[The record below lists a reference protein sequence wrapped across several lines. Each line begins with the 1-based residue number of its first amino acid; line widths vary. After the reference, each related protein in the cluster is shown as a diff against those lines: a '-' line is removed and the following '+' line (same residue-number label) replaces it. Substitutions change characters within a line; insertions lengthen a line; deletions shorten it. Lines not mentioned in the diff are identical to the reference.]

1 MYRAPLAEIGFVLH
15 QLIGGKALA
24 GCEAFADYSEELAA
38 SILSEAARFAETVLE
53 PLNKSGDREGA
64 HWSESGVRAPAGFK
78 EAYRQF
84 AESGWPQ
91 LGASPEYGGQDVPQ
105 MLTTA
110 VQEIW
115 ASANLAFKLCP
126 MLTHGAAHAL
136 ALTGSAEQRQRFL
149 PRMVSGEWTGTMVLT
164 EPQAGSDLGLIRT
177 RAVPEGDHYRLF
189 GQKIFITWGEHDYT
203 ENIIHMVLARID
215 GAPAG
220 TRGISLFIVPK
231 VLVSE
236 DGRLGERN
244 DVRCVSIEHKLG
256 IHASPTC
263 VMAFGEKQGAIGYLV
278 GEANRGLEYM
288 FIMMNTARLAVGLE
302 GYAVAER
309 AFQQA
314 ADWARSRVQ
323 GRPPAAA
330 DGRAPAG
337 GASQAA
343 APIIHHPDVKR
354 MLLSM
359 RSSTEAMRALTLY
372 AAHQL
377 DLAARHRD
385 DKRRAAAQARGDLLI
400 PIVKGWC
407 TELGIE
413 IASTGIQVHGGM
425 GYIEE
430 TGAAQFLRDVRI
442 TAIYEGT
449 TGIQANDLVGRKIG
463 RDRGAAMQALIDE
476 MRGEL
481 QRLVAEVRGGAE
493 GDRTAA
499 RGATTPSAAGAA
511 LEGVELLSSAT
522 RALLALL
529 EADPQRGGA
538 VAVPYLKLCGFA
550 IAGWLM
556 ARAES
561 IAAHGLGGADRE
573 FFTAKLVSTRFYA
586 AQILPRA
593 LALARIVERG
603 SESVT
608 EVAVSLFR

>member
-1 MYRAPLAEIGFVLH
+1 MYRAPLADIGFVMH
-15 QLIGGKALA
+15 RLIGAEALA
-24 GCEAFADYSEELAA
+24 GCEGFADYSEELATT
-38 SILSEAARFAETVLE
+38 ILVEAARFAETVLE
-53 PLNKSGDREGA
+53 PLNKSGDQEGA
-64 HWSESGVRAPAGFK
+64 HWSEAGVKAPAGFK

-84 AESGWPQ
+84 VEGGWPQ
-91 LGASPEYGGQDVPQ
+91 LGASPQYGGQAVPQ
-105 MLTTA
+105 MLTTS

-136 ALTGSAEQRQRFL
+136 ALTGSAEQKQRYL

-177 RAVPEGDHYRLF
+177 RAAPEGDHYRLY

-203 ENIIHMVLARID
+203 DNIIHMVLARID

-231 VLVSE
+231 VLVLQ

-263 VMAFGEKQGAIGYLV
+263 VMAFGERQGAVGYLV

-288 FIMMNTARLAVGLE
+288 FVMMNTARLAVGLE

-309 AFQQA
+309 AYQQA
-314 ADWARSRVQ
+314 AEWARNRVQ
-323 GRPPAAA
+323 GRPPGAARA
-330 DGRAPAG
+330 ASASGAPAV
-337 GASQAA
+337 AA
-343 APIIHHPDVKR
+343 IVQHPDVRR

-359 RSSTEAMRALTLY
+359 RSSVEAMRALTLY
-372 AAHQL
+372 ASHQL
-377 DLAARHRD
+377 DLAGHHRD
-385 DKRRAAAQARGDLLI
+385 SATRAAAQARGDLLI

-413 IASTGIQVHGGM
+413 VASTGIQVHGGM

-449 TGIQANDLVGRKIG
+449 TGIQANDLIGRKVD
-463 RDRGAAMQALIDE
+463 RDRGAAINALIAE
-476 MRGEL
+476 MRNDLEK
-481 QRLVAEVRGGAE
+481 QATATSVAR
-493 GDRTAA
+493 
-499 RGATTPSAAGAA
+499 AA
-511 LEGVELLSSAT
+511 LEGVELLSGAT
-522 RALLALL
+522 RSLLALL
-529 EADPQRGGA
+529 STDPGGAAA
-538 VAVPYLKLCGFA
+538 VAVPYLKLCGVT

-556 ARAES
+556 ARAS
-561 IAAHGLGGADRE
+561 AVAAGEPGEADRE
-573 FFTAKLVSTRFYA
+573 LFAAKLASARFYA
-586 AQILPRA
+586 DHVLPRA
-593 LALARIVERG
+593 LGLARTVERG
-603 SESVT
+603 SPSVIEFET
-608 EVAVSLFR
+608 RWI